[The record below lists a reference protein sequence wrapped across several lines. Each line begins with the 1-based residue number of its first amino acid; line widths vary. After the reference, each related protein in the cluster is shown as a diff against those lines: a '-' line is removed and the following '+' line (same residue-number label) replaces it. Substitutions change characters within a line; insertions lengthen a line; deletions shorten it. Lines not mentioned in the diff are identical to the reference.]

1 MKSILSHSHPIRS
14 ALPSAGL
21 VVLRAMPGAT
31 AFGAGR
37 TCGGFGRRNSRSAA

>member
-1 MKSILSHSHPIRS
+1 MKETLSHPHRS
-14 ALPSAGL
+14 IGTLPSAGL